1 MEVWKG
7 ICPLQKGDRCDPNN
21 YRPIT
26 VLPTLSKILEKAVH
40 NQLYYFL
47 SENKIITSK
56 QFGFRPKLSTNTA
69 LTHFTDNILLNMDS
83 GRLTGAVSLDL
94 SKAFDTVDHNLLLHK
109 LKSVGLSDDTLNWF
123 QSYLTN
129 RKQRTSVGD
138 ALSVAA
144 PITVGVPQGS
154 ILGPLLFLIYVN
166 DLPSCQL
173 ASEIILYADDTVI
186 YYSSTNQSD
195 LESKLNSDLA
205 TISNWFSRNLYR
217 GVNIE

>member
-1 MEVWKG
+1 M
-7 ICPLQKGDRCDPNN
+7 
-21 YRPIT
+21 
-26 VLPTLSKILEKAVH
+26 LPTLSKILEKAVH

-47 SENKIITSK
+47 NENKIITSK

-144 PITVGVPQGS
+144 PIIVGVPQGS

-173 ASEIILYADDTVI
+173 ASEIILYADDTVT
-186 YYSSTNQSD
+186 YYSSTNLSD

-205 TISNWFSRNLYR
+205 TISNWFSRNLLTL
-217 GVNIE
+217 NISKCNFVFLVTHGSLN